1 MKIEHCKTI
10 LNGLLDTIDANI
22 EKFELIGY
30 YQYAAFCQGIPCY
43 IYFCNDNKPNVLP
56 ITFGLFH
63 EKIHKI
69 FNDEDAKYLELHS
82 KYMNLVRKFQDK
94 FPYERIEK
102 DIELFN
108 VAKKFKQIP
117 VDLFSPKHTN
127 TIEQITGEYKGKYSL
142 CDLLQN
148 DKISH
153 NEAKRN
159 DILALNIEYNH
170 LVEVAY
176 DWTVNGWA
184 NSIAIPSLPMLATSL
199 FHEANTQFACGADK
213 SIITRLQTVA
223 FKLLNIDGHFDDS
236 SMIDDTI
243 ADLKKMYPHKTDE
256 DWKSIRK
263 SMEEGK
269 FKLKIVSS
277 M

>member
-1 MKIEHCKTI
+1 MKIEYCKTI

-22 EKFELIGY
+22 EKLELIGY

-43 IYFCNDNKPNVLP
+43 IYFCKDNKPNVLP
-56 ITFGLFH
+56 VKFGLFH
-63 EKIHKI
+63 GSTHTI
-69 FNDEDAKYLELHS
+69 FDDEDAKYLDLHP
-82 KYMNLVRKFQDK
+82 KYMDLVRKFQDK

-102 DIELFN
+102 DLEFLNIT
-108 VAKKFKQIP
+108 KKFNQIP
-117 VDLFSPKHTN
+117 VDLFVVKQN
-127 TIEQITGEYKGKYSL
+127 TSILEQITGEYKGKYSL
-142 CDLLQN
+142 CDLLKN

-199 FHEANTQFACGADK
+199 FHEANTQSACGADK
-213 SIITRLQTVA
+213 SIIVRLETVA

-236 SMIDDTI
+236 SMIDELL
-243 ADLKKMYPHKTDE
+243 ADVKKLYPHKTDE
-256 DWKSIRK
+256 DFKQIRK
-263 SMEEGK
+263 SMEEEQYN
-269 FKLKIVSS
+269 VRRTQ
-277 M
+277 